1 MCNDGA
7 ESLNQ
12 TEGPAAVRW
21 ADRRQHRIGANPG
34 PCPVPPR
41 TLPAVLEDGG
51 RTVSV
56 NAKVILALTPEG
68 HALSDLPG
76 VPRAERRVPRSR

>member
-1 MCNDGA
+1 MCSDEA

-12 TEGPAAVRW
+12 TAGPAAVRW
-21 ADRRQHRIGANPG
+21 ANPG

-56 NAKVILALTPEG
+56 NAKVVLALTPEG